1 MTPSDRDSQMVQH
14 YAAGETLEEIG
25 ARFGLTRE
33 RVRQIIKR
41 VGGVDA
47 EAARLQRAG
56 AKVAV
61 QDAERA
67 SFMEKFGLLAEELA
81 GLGYP
86 RESAVDRIVALYPD
100 VDRDLAINALRV
112 SRIVFSQAPAENHFS
127 IAELQ
132 AGLWFLV
139 GSNQRLDPDLH
150 AAARDLPDDLLRAV
164 PEALSE
170 ADVTPQDVATILGVI
185 AAARRIAEEDIE
197 LTITGKRYQELRL
210 ELIDALGLVS
220 AQGQTPWPP
229 TRQTL
234 TKRFGGWNESLESI
248 GLAISG
254 IGRPKGLVVYTEAE
268 YLGALRDYYRFAE
281 EIGVNPTF
289 AGYGEWVAREKVAG
303 RRRPA
308 SASVRLQYG
317 SWLDALRIAQRTA
330 VGSGSPNEGR
340 SASEHPVVGAEWHPL
355 IYAMVALT
363 NALRP
368 ATFWRMDT
376 YSGAQ
381 GYDPYTS
388 PYAQVMLDQEGFLR
402 VEVQGHTPIGG
413 RRDELELIGWETP
426 DSAPNAYRR
435 YANGWNTVTV
445 ATEIIG
451 ALALLFEFRTEDLV
465 AFGSK
470 SDAVRELGVMAE
482 SQDGIFRIEDPD
494 RRVFEP
500 GLPLEQSD
508 GFDTAVEILA
518 RLLEADLIDSPGVPV
533 SPDVAR
539 GPLRRQ
545 GVSYQQSMFSDNEI
559 VAWMIDVTSW
569 PDPESVDWIDHL
581 EQLDSSLPL
590 ALVTGANWALS
601 VRKGQQDSDVPERLA
616 SDIST
621 LIPGSYVQWSRGQ
634 DAEWFEPQFTSASA
648 VVEALAKSGFE
659 VETVAPIH
667 QLGEYLTESLDD
679 DTFVFFRV
687 RAPGGPAAV
696 ACAFIEDDVAQGA
709 ARALDGYLESTFE
722 SSTVAGDGW
731 VVRVVAA
738 ESLEVDED
746 EYAQQ
751 IAEALGATFASSS
764 FVDVDPPRAVLDA
777 ASWGPQAVQMKAML
791 VWASRYI
798 FAVPQEQWDDARV
811 AAWNRILVAAV
822 ESSRTSGI
830 EQATDLMSAISTNDF
845 FDHTGVEA
853 LHALAMRDLISPE
866 DYNTFTLPWR
876 AQVGRI
882 HPDDAEVRRRPG
894 AEAHDKHAIGHD
906 DMEA

>member
-1 MTPSDRDSQMVQH
+1 MTPSDRDS
-14 YAAGETLEEIG
+14 
-25 ARFGLTRE
+25 
-33 RVRQIIKR
+33 
-41 VGGVDA
+41 
-47 EAARLQRAG
+47 
-56 AKVAV
+56 
-61 QDAERA
+61 
-67 SFMEKFGLLAEELA
+67 
-81 GLGYP
+81 
-86 RESAVDRIVALYPD
+86 
-100 VDRDLAINALRV
+100 
-112 SRIVFSQAPAENHFS
+112 
-127 IAELQ
+127 
-132 AGLWFLV
+132 
-139 GSNQRLDPDLH
+139 
-150 AAARDLPDDLLRAV
+150 
-164 PEALSE
+164 
-170 ADVTPQDVATILGVI
+170 
-185 AAARRIAEEDIE
+185 
-197 LTITGKRYQELRL
+197 
-210 ELIDALGLVS
+210 
-220 AQGQTPWPP
+220 
-229 TRQTL
+229 
-234 TKRFGGWNESLESI
+234 
-248 GLAISG
+248 
-254 IGRPKGLVVYTEAE
+254 
-268 YLGALRDYYRFAE
+268 
-281 EIGVNPTF
+281 
-289 AGYGEWVAREKVAG
+289 
-303 RRRPA
+303 
-308 SASVRLQYG
+308 
-317 SWLDALRIAQRTA
+317 
-330 VGSGSPNEGR
+330 GSPNEHAG
-340 SASEHPVVGAEWHPL
+340 AGEHPVVGAEWHPL

-376 YSGAQ
+376 YTGAQ

-388 PYAQVMLDQEGFLR
+388 PYAQVLLDQAGFLQ
-402 VEVQGHTPIGG
+402 VEVRGHTPIGG
-413 RRDELELIGWETP
+413 RRDELALLGWETP
-426 DSAPNAYRR
+426 DSAPKAYRR

-500 GLPLEQSD
+500 GLPLEQSV

-518 RLLEADLIDSPGVPV
+518 RLLEADLIESPGVPV
-533 SPDVAR
+533 SPDAAR

-559 VAWMIDVTSW
+559 VAWTIDVTSW

-590 ALVTGANWALS
+590 ALVTGANWALT

-648 VVEALAKSGFE
+648 VVEALAESGFE
-659 VETVAPIH
+659 AKTVAPIH

-687 RAPGGPAAV
+687 RVPGGPAAV

-751 IAEALGATFASSS
+751 IAEALGATFASST
-764 FVDVDPPRAVLDA
+764 FVDVDPPLAVIDA
-777 ASWGPQAVQMKAML
+777 SSWGPQAVQMKAML

-830 EQATDLMSAISTNDF
+830 EQAADLMSAISTNDF

-882 HPDDAEVRRRPG
+882 HPDDADVRLRPG
-894 AEAHDKHAIGHD
+894 AEAYDKHAIGHED
-906 DMEA
+906 LDP